1 VLHRN
6 IFLLDKYAE
15 THDVR
20 FLSRILRYTKF
31 LRLQLPTAA
40 LRAAVDAYVPDA
52 PRRAAVHRLVNAAA
66 EKRKEPVRAV
76 WAAATAARA
85 RARARARL

>member
-6 IFLLDKYAE
+6 LFLLDKYAE

-31 LRLQLPTAA
+31 LRLHMPTAA
-40 LRAAVDAYVPDA
+40 LRAAVDAGAALGVVA
-52 PRRAAVHRLVNAAA
+52 VASTAAVQR
-66 EKRKEPVRAV
+66 PAV
-76 WAAATAARA
+76 CGDHF
-85 RARARARL
+85 LPDF